1 MAFVSLAETEVTT
14 FTDIEIGSDKQY
26 DYKIKAKN
34 ECGESEF
41 LLVEN
46 NGSRVV
52 EEIEITEVPT

>member
-1 MAFVSLAETEVTT
+1 VAFVSLAETEVTT

-41 LLVEN
+41 FLVEN